1 MKKSIV
7 HKILIATDSFDQ
19 VNGVSTT
26 YRNILKYSRKKT
38 YVIHPGLFK
47 WKSFSIYPEVQICK
61 EPLKAYRK
69 IKEIDPTHIH
79 IGTEGPIG
87 LAARVYCKLNKIP
100 YTTGYHTKFPEYLWK
115 LLRIPHFITYSY
127 LKVFHNDSKAILVP
141 SHSCKEELNKKG
153 FNQVEVW
160 TRGVSK
166 NLISDKPIRKS
177 KFPKI
182 IYVGRVSKEKNLEVL
197 CELQDKFEITI
208 VGEGPML
215 KKLKLK
221 YPKVNF
227 LGYRFGSELADI
239 YKRHDVFC
247 FPSKTDTFGI
257 VMIEALANG
266 LPIAAYKV
274 TGPIDIVEEGV
285 TGYLGD
291 DLENNIRRCLKLDR
305 RSIASNMN
313 QKWSWANCIEILHTH
328 LLKES

>member
-1 MKKSIV
+1 V
-7 HKILIATDSFDQ
+7 HKILIATDSFNQ

-38 YVIHPGLFK
+38 YIIHPGLFK

-61 EPLKAYRK
+61 EPIKAYKK
-69 IKEIDPTHIH
+69 IKDINPTHIH

-87 LAARVYCKLNKIP
+87 LAARVYCKFNKIP
-100 YTTGYHTKFPEYLWK
+100 YTTGYHTKFPDYLWK
-115 LLRIPHFITYSY
+115 LLRVPHFITYGY
-127 LKVFHNDSKAILVP
+127 LKIFHNDSKAILVP

-153 FNQVEVW
+153 FKQVEVW
-160 TRGVSK
+160 TRGVSE
-166 NLISDKPIRKS
+166 NLISNKPIRRS
-177 KFPKI
+177 KYPKI

-208 VGEGPML
+208 VGEGPIQ

-266 LPIAAYKV
+266 LPIAAYNV
-274 TGPIDIVEEGV
+274 TGPVDIVEEGV

-291 DLENNIRRCLKLDR
+291 DLEGNIRRCLKLNR

-313 QKWSWANCIEILHTH
+313 KRWSWAKCIEILHTH

>member
-1 MKKSIV
+1 V

-208 VGEGPML
+208 VGEVPIL

>member
-1 MKKSIV
+1 V
-7 HKILIATDSFDQ
+7 QKILIATDSFDQ

-115 LLRIPHFITYSY
+115 LLRVPHFITYSY
-127 LKVFHNDSKAILVP
+127 LKIFHNDSKAILVP
-141 SHSCKEELNKKG
+141 SLSCKEELNKKG

-166 NLISDKPIRKS
+166 NLISNKPIRQS

-208 VGEGPML
+208 VGEGPIL

-239 YKRHDVFC
+239 YKSHDVFC

-291 DLENNIRRCLKLDR
+291 DLEKNIRRCLKLDR
-305 RSIASNMN
+305 RSIASNIN
-313 QKWSWANCIEILHTH
+313 QKWSWANCIKILHTH

>member
-1 MKKSIV
+1 M

-26 YRNILKYSRKKT
+26 YRNILKHSRKKT
-38 YVIHPGLFK
+38 FIVHPGLFK
-47 WKSFSIYPEVQICK
+47 WTNLSLYPEVQICK
-61 EPLKAYRK
+61 EPLKAYKK
-69 IKEIDPTHIH
+69 IKEIAPTHIH

-87 LAARVYCKLNKIP
+87 LAARIYCKLNKIP

-115 LLRIPHFITYSY
+115 LARIPHFLTYSY

-153 FNQVEVW
+153 FNQVVVW
-160 TRGVSK
+160 TRGVAK
-166 NLISDKPIRKS
+166 NLISQKPYK
-177 KFPKI
+177 KTKTPKI

-208 VGEGPML
+208 VGEGPILERL
-215 KKLKLK
+215 KEK
-221 YPKVNF
+221 YPKINF
-227 LGYRFGSELADI
+227 TGYRFGRDLADI
-239 YKRHDVFC
+239 YREHDVFC

-266 LPIAAYKV
+266 LPIAAFRV
-274 TGPIDIVEEGV
+274 TGPVDIVEEGK

-291 DLENNIRRCLKLDR
+291 DLEENILKCLKLDR
-305 RSIASNMN
+305 EKIVRNINER
-313 QKWSWANCIEILHTH
+313 WSWHKCIQILHHH
-328 LLKES
+328 LLGEA

>member
-1 MKKSIV
+1 V

-215 KKLKLK
+215 KKLKLQ